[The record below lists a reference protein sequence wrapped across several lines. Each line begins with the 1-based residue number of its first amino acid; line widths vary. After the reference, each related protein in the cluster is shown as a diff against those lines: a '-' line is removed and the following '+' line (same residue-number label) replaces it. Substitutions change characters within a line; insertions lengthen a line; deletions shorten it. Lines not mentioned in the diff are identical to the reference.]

1 MPMYSLNSIGRMSI
15 KLAILNATGNFNET
29 YAVLEAESHRAIRVI
44 EKQFSMAPVDITVSP
59 ISADEAPLGIAGFVI
74 SPCRIEIMLD
84 TSRDDLLTVI
94 KQDLAA
100 VIAHEVHHVV
110 RASSGVEN
118 QTLLQNIV
126 AEGLACHFET
136 KFNGNTLPS
145 LFNDIQHQ
153 DWVTLYEQMRPEL
166 HSVEFSYP
174 LYFGGEDESK
184 FPNRAAYWVGFNLV
198 LQYIN
203 KHGGCAASLAAIPAE
218 KIIE

>member
-1 MPMYSLNSIGRMSI
+1 MPMHSLNSIGHMNI
-15 KLAILNATGNFNET
+15 KLTILNAAGKFDQI
-29 YAVLEAESHRAIRVI
+29 YGLLEAESQRAIRLI
-44 EKQFSMAPVDITVSP
+44 EKQFSMAPVDITLSSV
-59 ISADEAPLGIAGFVI
+59 SADDAPLGIAGFVI

-84 TSRDDLLTVI
+84 TNRDDLLTII

-136 KFNGNTLPS
+136 KFNVNTLPS

-153 DWVTLYEQMRPEL
+153 DWVMLYEQMRPEL
-166 HSVEFSYP
+166 HSVEF
-174 LYFGGEDESK
+174 ESIK
-184 FPNRAAYWVGFNLV
+184 KSV
-198 LQYIN
+198 
-203 KHGGCAASLAAIPAE
+203 
-218 KIIE
+218 